1 MPISMFD
8 TREMI
13 PMLQEGKSANTF
25 LKDLFFSNVVTF
37 ETEVV
42 DIDIWQ
48 GKRRLAPFVTPKVGS
63 KTVQRIGFKTE
74 TYKPPQVAPDMVTT
88 AEDLLKR
95 SPGETIYGAMGPNQ
109 RAAQQLTRD
118 LVELDDMITRREE
131 EMCAQALF
139 NGEINVVGEGVN
151 DTIQY
156 WSQLSAP
163 DQPTTSLGAGDRW
176 NESTSDILAN
186 LRTWRRNVV
195 QKSGIAPT
203 NAILGSDAAEAL
215 LSNEG
220 LVKLLDTR
228 RIDMGE
234 ISPEFLPEG
243 VIYYG
248 RLKGSAVD
256 LWGYEEWYVDESDG
270 LEKPMVPAKKI
281 LLGSPSVRTSMLYG
295 CVVDPVEGSFAA
307 PRVPLSWTQRKDPA
321 GRIVAVKSR
330 PLPVIHQI
338 NGFYVAQ
345 VLS

>member
-13 PMLQEGKSANTF
+13 PMLEEGKSANTF
-25 LKDLFFSNVVTF
+25 LKDLFFADVQTF

-42 DIDIWQ
+42 DIDVWQ
-48 GKRRLAPFVTPKVGS
+48 GKRRIAPFVAPKIGS
-63 KTVQRIGFKTE
+63 KTVERIGFRTE
-74 TYKPPQVAPDMVTT
+74 SYKPPQVAPDMVTT

-95 SPGETIYGAMGPNQ
+95 SPGEDIYGAMGPDA

-118 LVELDDMITRREE
+118 MVELDDMITRREE
-131 EMCAQALF
+131 EMCSQALF
-139 NGEINVVGEGVN
+139 TGEINVVGEGVD

-163 DQPTTSLGAGDRW
+163 DQPTTALGAGSRW
-176 NESTSDILAN
+176 NESGSDVLAN
-186 LRTWRRNVV
+186 LRAWRRTVV
-195 QKSGIAPT
+195 QKSGIAPS
-203 NAILGSDAAEAL
+203 NAVLGTDAAEAL
-215 LSNEG
+215 LSNEN
-220 LVKLLDTR
+220 LIKQLDTR

-234 ISPEFLPEG
+234 ILPEFLPDG

-248 RLKGSAVD
+248 RLKGAAVD
-256 LWGYEEWYVDESDG
+256 LWGYEEWYVDSNGTEQ
-270 LEKPMVPAKKI
+270 PMVPAKKV
-281 LLGSPSVRTSMLYG
+281 LLGSPNVRTSMLYG

-307 PRVPLSWTQRKDPA
+307 PRVPVSWTQRKDPA

-345 VLS
+345 VLV